1 MKRIMKHTLA
11 VLASLQVFAANAQ
24 GQSMLDGNPVWMYK
38 QFVGVEYG
46 RYTTLGDYIYHVY
59 YLNGDTL
66 IDGKLYHKMY
76 YDRIC
81 DDIYVGRSIKG
92 ELIAAVR
99 EEGGRLLSPR
109 SMYTK
114 MWGDMEW
121 YYEAFDHTTDEVIL
135 YDFNALATQSS
146 MPVVRDGISE
156 AWQVASAGDVTMEDG
171 STSQSYTATDTDGNS
186 STIIEGIGITNGS
199 VSWFAPFANDAFLLP
214 DSLELPDKP
223 TYPTYS
229 DSPTKHLSQRK
240 GVIVHFIDTDQSK
253 LIMFIKNNTIAYN
266 PDNIKSLMFLGDYMN
281 IEISSG
287 ENGLVDL
294 GLSVKWATCNL
305 GASSPTD
312 RGLYYFW
319 GDTVGIDINNMEE
332 YSSEYYNY
340 KDNLVS
346 GISRTKY
353 DAAYHHDSS
362 LRLPTAEEV
371 KELLDNCD
379 MFQTS
384 INGTVGWIVTG
395 PNGNTLFLPG
405 CGFIRDVLSGK
416 LLHDGANDAYY
427 MVDDKYVR
435 LYNDGYYKESQSQ
448 YTFLSIYGDTR
459 GGQIRAVENTLGEKW
474 LSTEEYLHYNDEYK
488 IWGNG
493 GVVNPTAEAWEEL
506 FAKYSQ
512 LLVRSS
518 DDQGRMQ
525 QLMFSNFNRYV
536 ERKGI
541 EFFAQYACKAY
552 LGSDNKIIYFIDH
565 IDDDFIDFIRE
576 DADPYTLSD
585 LVNVDIDYNGNPLYT
600 KQCEWT
606 MEPCADS
613 LGLPDN
619 TYLYATPSTTSA
631 QPYIAF
637 NMPKT
642 LLTGYNHTLR
652 ITMAPETHD
661 DVTPQPNQFRV
672 NIYFTDKNGSW
683 PINRSMTLRNP
694 VDNAPNFVSS
704 ATEVTVF
711 DIPIDVNNMTDIMVQ
726 IQSYVSK
733 AQTKTY
739 SRSLRIANVEIISTP
754 INVDYASLADMT
766 QVGEEV
772 ISGLCDYTDGMQ
784 VKLDMQRIGHLFGD
798 DFDTES
804 LKPYAMSSTSTSTL
818 MSRNADDASHDFTLD
833 MECVVNNRHTVN
845 TDIFAVDYA
854 VTDGTLSITADEQ
867 TCHPGVRS
875 AGSLFLVDESSQRYY
890 ELVLDV
896 QFAQKQTLL
905 ASFDVVKTI
914 KLNVELMTTNSYYT
928 HYDASKKFYSLVVS
942 DIDLDLVTETLGT
955 SNPMLYAEQK
965 TDGPSMLTCDYTAAP
980 AQGFWFKAG
989 DDGVSYV
996 NPFDNTCCVGMYFID
1011 GQLRWY
1017 EIPRRPQP
1025 GDTYTLNLYLTNPQ
1039 SSKAVKYVV
1048 TITYCDKFSGNVASH
1063 AVRRLPVGMTAGDDA
1078 SAIENLTPTLSEG
1091 EGVVYNLSG
1100 QRLSAPQRGL
1110 NIVGGKKVLVW

>member
-11 VLASLQVFAANAQ
+11 LLASLQVFAANAQ
-24 GQSMLDGNPVWMYK
+24 GQSMLDGNPVWMYE
-38 QFVGVEYG
+38 QYVGVENG
-46 RYTTLGDYIYHVY
+46 RYTLGDYIYHVY

-214 DSLELPDKP
+214 DSLELPDTP

-266 PDNIKSLMFLGDYMN
+266 PDNIKSQMFLGEYMN

-332 YSSEYYNY
+332 YSSEYCNY

-362 LRLPTAEEV
+362 LRLPTAEDV

-416 LLHDGANDAYY
+416 LFHDGANDAYY

-459 GGQIRAVENTLGEKW
+459 GGQIRAVENTLGKKW

-493 GVVNPTAEAWEEL
+493 GVVNPTAEAWEN
-506 FAKYSQ
+506 
-512 LLVRSS
+512 LLDRYTQFLNTSAYG
-518 DDQGRMQ
+518 QGLIKM
-525 QLMFSNFNRYV
+525 LLLENFDRFV
-536 ERKGI
+536 EKKGI
-541 EFFAQYACKAY
+541 DSFADNVCMSYT
-552 LGSDNKIIYFIDH
+552 GSDNKTIYFLDY
-565 IDDDFIDFIRE
+565 IDDDFMTFMEENVNQKFYMPEINLEKDNLDNYLFTRSGEYTLLECEESLNIPGNRYLCMQPQNSSVNPGIGFNI
-576 DADPYTLSD
+576 PYTL
-585 LVNVDIDYNGNPLYT
+585 L
-600 KQCEWT
+600 
-606 MEPCADS
+606 A
-613 LGLPDN
+613 
-619 TYLYATPSTTSA
+619 
-631 QPYIAF
+631 
-637 NMPKT
+637 
-642 LLTGYNHTLR
+642 GYSYTLR
-652 ITMAPETHD
+652 ITMAPETRNG
-661 DVTPQPNQFRV
+661 VTPQPNQFRV
-672 NIYFTDKNGSW
+672 RLFQRDKNGAWNSKGLVVKN
-683 PINRSMTLRNP
+683 PI
-694 VDNAPNFVSS
+694 DNGKNFVSS
-704 ATEVTVF
+704 ATEVSVF
-711 DIPIDVNNMTDIMVQ
+711 EIPVDVSDMNDLLVQ
-726 IQSYVSK
+726 INSFVS
-733 AQTKTY
+733 ASQTKTY
-739 SRSLRIANVEIISTP
+739 TRTLRIAGVELIAKP
-754 INVDYASLADMT
+754 AYADVISLAELT
-766 QVGEEV
+766 SVGEEV
-772 ISGLCDYTDGMQ
+772 VSGLCGFEDNMKVQ
-784 VKLDMQRIGHLFGD
+784 LNMSHIRQLFGNNYD
-798 DFDTES
+798 VKDLQMYT
-804 LKPYAMSSTSTSTL
+804 LLSTSNSKL
-818 MSRNADDASHDFTLD
+818 VKCNVDDEKHDLTLD
-833 MECVVNNRHTVN
+833 MECIVRNNYTEK
-845 TDIFAVDYA
+845 TDVFGADYSPS
-854 VTDGTLSITADEQ
+854 DGILTITAEEQ
-867 TCHPGVRS
+867 NCHPGVRS
-875 AGSLFLVDESSQRYY
+875 AGSLFLVDESNKRYY

-896 QFAQKQTLL
+896 QFAQKQTQLTT
-905 ASFDVVKTI
+905 FDIVKTEP
-914 KLNVELMTTNSYYT
+914 LDVELMVTGSYYT
-928 HYDASKKFYSLVVS
+928 HFDRVTKVYSLVTTEISV
-942 DIDLDLVTETLGT
+942 IDVYELLDTN
-955 SNPMLYAEQK
+955 NPMLYAEQK

-996 NPFDNTCCVGMYFID
+996 NQFDNTCCVGMYFID

-1039 SSKAVKYVV
+1039 TSKAVKYVV

-1078 SAIENLTPTLSEG
+1078 SAIGNLTPTLSEG
-1091 EGVVYNLSG
+1091 EGVVYNLNG
-1100 QRLSAPQRGL
+1100 QRLNAPQRGL
-1110 NIVGGKKVLVW
+1110 NIVDGKKVFIK